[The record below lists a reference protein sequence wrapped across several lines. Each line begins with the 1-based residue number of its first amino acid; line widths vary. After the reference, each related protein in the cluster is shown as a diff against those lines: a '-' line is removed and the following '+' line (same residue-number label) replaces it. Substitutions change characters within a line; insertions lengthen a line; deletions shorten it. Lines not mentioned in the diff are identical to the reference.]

1 MLHTSNRQPL
11 VDRKQGAPVAT
22 IKGTTLEEYLGKV
35 PAELADRVAALH
47 GALARA
53 LPEARVEIKW
63 GQPAFVDTTILISY
77 AAYTKHINLYTT
89 LSSRAALAEAGDLA
103 GFTTGKGSIQL
114 PHDDPLPLELITR
127 IAAARAAEYREH
139 HVLWRS

>member
-1 MLHTSNRQPL
+1 MAR
-11 VDRKQGAPVAT
+11 
-22 IKGTTLEEYLGKV
+22 IKGRTLEEYLVKV
-35 PAELADRVAALH
+35 PAELADRVVALH

-53 LPEARVEIKW
+53 LPEAQVEIKW
-63 GQPAFVDTTILISY
+63 GQPAFIDATILLSY
-77 AAYTKHINLYTT
+77 AVYTRHINLYTT
-89 LSSRAALAEAGDLA
+89 PSSRAALAEAGDLD

-114 PHDDPLPLELITR
+114 PHDAPLPLELITR